1 MTVCHPP
8 ALLEV
13 LHWPTPVSTP
23 ARAKKG
29 LVVDTCLRR
38 LLLRAHAAETAFI
51 GEPTPE
57 RRRGREAYNFLLEV
71 ITGLRSQVPGETNVQ
86 GQFRRAWQDYCL
98 RATTAQIAAL
108 APVVETLLR
117 DAAAIH
123 RDHLQGIGGA
133 SYGSLLRKLLR
144 PARGERLLFVGD
156 GELAQSLLPYFERQ
170 QTAGWNYRLHAR
182 PTITFTQRFA
192 PAEFSLA
199 ADWADHVVMTTPADP
214 ANDRLWQ
221 QQLDGNLLSTFTH
234 LGRRRQQALKL
245 SGATPCYDLDH
256 LFELRARQA
265 NVRSLQ
271 IEHARVACR
280 EYAQLAD
287 CFESPT
293 LQRARA

>member
-1 MTVCHPP
+1 MTVCYPT

-23 ARAKKG
+23 AHPGKG

-38 LLLRAHAAETAFI
+38 LLLRARSDA
-51 GEPTPE
+51 PTVVDESMPE
-57 RRRGREAYNFLLEV
+57 RHRGREAYNFLLEV

-86 GQFRRAWQDYCL
+86 GQFRRAWQDYCQ
-98 RATTAQIAAL
+98 RATQAQIAEL
-108 APVVETLLR
+108 APVLASLLR

-144 PARGERLLFVGD
+144 PARGERVLFVGD
-156 GELAQSLLPYFERQ
+156 GELAQSLLPYFARQ
-170 QTAGWNYRLHAR
+170 QTASWNYRLHAR
-182 PTITFTQRFA
+182 PTVDFGQRFA
-192 PAEFSLA
+192 PTESRLA
-199 ADWADHVVMTTPADP
+199 ADWADHVVMTTPPDP
-214 ANDRLWQ
+214 ANDRHWQ
-221 QQLDGNLLSTFTH
+221 QQLDGNLLSSFTH
-234 LGRRRQQALKL
+234 LGRRRQQALRL

-256 LFELRARQA
+256 LFELRTRQA

-271 IEHARVACR
+271 IERARVACR
-280 EYAQLAD
+280 EYSQLAD
-287 CFESPT
+287 CCESAT